1 MKKTLLVLVSLLM
14 TMGAFADEATFDFT
28 GESAYGMNLLSGTTS
43 EYNPDPYTCTEGQ
56 VSLTLNGKT
65 RWWKGSKGNEL
76 RFYKGSSMNVAA
88 PKGEVVTSIV
98 FETKAGKSFES
109 AVGTYNN
116 GTWTGALNSVDI
128 TCNISEKNAAISKIT
143 VTYQKS
149 DAPVKKNPEL
159 AFSET
164 EATATLGVAF
174 TAPTLTKATTADV
187 VFTSSNEAVA
197 TVDAVSGYV
206 NVLAEGQT
214 EITASAPENDE
225 YSAGSAK
232 YTLKVVKPAL
242 EEVTEPYTETFES
255 NLGSF
260 TIDNVS
266 LGEGLTYVWKIDENY
281 KCAKASAY
289 IQKNVASESWL
300 VSPWINIS
308 HAEVIR
314 NLYFDHAVSKY
325 FGDKETEAT
334 VWIKVKDG
342 DWTQLTGVNYPAI
355 PDGKSFSP
363 FETQTISLAGYE
375 GKTVKIGF
383 KYVSSDKAAGT
394 WEIRNFIVATS
405 PEASIKDVTADKFDA
420 NAPIFNLAGQRVS
433 KDAKGILIQNG
444 KKFVVK

>member
-14 TMGAFADEATFDFT
+14 TMGAFADEVTFVFT
-28 GESAYGMNLLSGTTS
+28 GESAYGMNLLSGSTN
-43 EYNPDPYTCTEGQ
+43 EYNPDPYTCKEGQ
-56 VSLTLNGKT
+56 VTLTLNGKT
-65 RWWKGSKGNEL
+65 RWWKANSGNEL
-76 RFYKGSSMNVAA
+76 RFYKASSMNVAA
-88 PKGEVVTSIV
+88 PQGDVVTSIL

-109 AVGTYNN
+109 AVGTYGD

-128 TCNISEKNAAISKIT
+128 SCNIAKSSAGISKIT

-159 AFSET
+159 AFSEK

-187 VFTSSNEAVA
+187 VYTSSNEAVA

-314 NLYFDHAVSKY
+314 NLYFDHAISKY

-355 PDGKSFSP
+355 PEGKSFSP

-383 KYVSSDKAAGT
+383 KYISTDKAAGT
-394 WEIRNFIVATS
+394 WEIRNFIVATG
-405 PEASIKDVTADKFDA
+405 PQAGINDITAEKFNADA
-420 NAPIFNLAGQRVS
+420 PVYNLAGQRVG

-444 KKFVVK
+444 KKFVK

>member
-28 GESAYGMNLLSGTTS
+28 GESAYGMNLLSGSTS
-43 EYNPDPYTCTEGQ
+43 EYNPDPYTCKEGQ
-56 VSLTLNGKT
+56 ISLTLNGKT

-214 EITASAPENDE
+214 EITASAPEN
-225 YSAGSAK
+225 
-232 YTLKVVKPAL
+232 
-242 EEVTEPYTETFES
+242 
-255 NLGSF
+255 
-260 TIDNVS
+260 NVS

-308 HAEVIR
+308 CAEVIR

-334 VWIKVKDG
+334 VWIKVKGG
-342 DWTQLTGVNYPAI
+342 DWTQLTGINYPAI

-375 GKTVKIGF
+375 GKIVKIGF

-394 WEIRNFIVATS
+394 WEIRNFIVATG

-444 KKFVVK
+444 KKFVK

>member
-1 MKKTLLVLVSLLM
+1 MKKTLLVLASLFM
-14 TMGAFADEATFDFT
+14 TMGAFADEVTFDFT
-28 GESAYGMNLLSGTTS
+28 GGSAYDMTLLSGSTGD
-43 EYNPDPYTCTEGQ
+43 YNPDPYTCKEGQ
-56 VSLTLNGKT
+56 ITLTLNGKT
-65 RWWKGSKGNEL
+65 RWWKLDSGNEL
-76 RFYKGSSMNVAA
+76 RFYAKSSMNIAA
-88 PKGEVVTSIV
+88 PQGDVVTKV
-98 FETKAGKSFES
+98 KFTTKVGSSFES
-109 AVGTYNN
+109 AVGTYTN

-128 TCNISEKNAAISKIT
+128 KCNISKKSAAISKIT
-143 VTYQKS
+143 VTYKKS
-149 DAPVKKNPEL
+149 DAPEKKDPKL
-159 AFSET
+159 AFSVS

-174 TAPTLTKATTADV
+174 TAPTLTKETTAAV
-187 VFTSSNEAVA
+187 TYTSSNEAVA
-197 TVDAVSGYV
+197 TVDAATGAV
-206 NVLAEGQT
+206 NVLAAGET
-214 EITASAPENDE
+214 EITASASENDE

-232 YTLKVVKPAL
+232 YKLSVTAPAL
-242 EEVTEPYTETFES
+242 EEVNEPYVEKFES
-255 NLGSF
+255 GFGSF
-260 TIDNVS
+260 TIDNVN

-308 HAEVIR
+308 CAEVIR
-314 NLYFDHAVSKY
+314 NLYFDHAISKY
-325 FGDKETEAT
+325 FGDKESEAT

-342 DWTQLTGVNYPAI
+342 DWTQLTGINYPAI

>member
-1 MKKTLLVLVSLLM
+1 MTSQVSLL
-14 TMGAFADEATFDFT
+14 
-28 GESAYGMNLLSGTTS
+28 SGSTS
-43 EYNPDPYTCTEGQ
+43 EYNPDPYTCKEGQ

-242 EEVTEPYTETFES
+242 EEVTEPYKETFES

-394 WEIRNFIVATS
+394 WEIRNFIVATG
-405 PEASIKDVTADKFDA
+405 PQAGINDVTAEKF
-420 NAPIFNLAGQRVS
+420 NASAPVYNLAGQRVG

-444 KKFVVK
+444 KKFVK